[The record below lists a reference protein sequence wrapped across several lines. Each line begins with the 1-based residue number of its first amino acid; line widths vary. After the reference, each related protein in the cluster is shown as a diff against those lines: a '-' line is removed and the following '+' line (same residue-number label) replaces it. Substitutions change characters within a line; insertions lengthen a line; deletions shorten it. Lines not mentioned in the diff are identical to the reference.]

1 VSCKFLRGKL
11 IKFSIVVTFFSAFK
25 ITYPVFGSSGI
36 GASEVVASHVI
47 LRKQICTIILRLEI
61 CIISTYIG
69 RVVQHQW

>member
-1 VSCKFLRGKL
+1 LLPFFLPTEL
-11 IKFSIVVTFFSAFK
+11 VSAFK
-25 ITYPVFGSSGI
+25 ITDPVFGSSGI
-36 GASEVVASHVI
+36 GASEVVASHII